1 MRGEEI
7 GWPRGGVARHESLL
21 GLVGGE
27 PPRRR
32 RRRWR
37 YRWGSAIPVGQPLSQ
52 KQQRNAAAWRRVLVP
67 SALHGARL
75 AVHVPD
81 RTHCHDNVSRR
92 LLFEFH
98 CPFPSVHTRSMPRA
112 DIPLPPARRRSVL
125 SVFPCGVADRCCPPC
140 SACVSASSSSSD
152 AKSVSAP

>member
-1 MRGEEI
+1 MATWWRCK
-7 GWPRGGVARHESLL
+7 ARKPTRSS
-21 GLVGGE
+21 
-27 PPRRR
+27 RRR
-32 RRRWR
+32 ATTAAP
-37 YRWGSAIPVGQPLSQ
+37 SAMAIPVGVGGQPLSQ
-52 KQQRNAAAWRRVLVP
+52 KQQRNAAAWWRVFVP